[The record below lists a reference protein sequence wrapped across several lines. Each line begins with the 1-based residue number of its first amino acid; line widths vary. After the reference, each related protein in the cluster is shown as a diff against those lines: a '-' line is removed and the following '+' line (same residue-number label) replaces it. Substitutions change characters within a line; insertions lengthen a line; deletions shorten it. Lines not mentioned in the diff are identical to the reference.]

1 MNVSVA
7 VATGDAAL
15 AAGARSQIYACMA
28 WLSASPATRADDQL
42 LTSAA
47 LQNHLDRLS
56 IAADALPFVLDCDG
70 LIELADSQVNA
81 GGGDALCADFA
92 RVYGA
97 AFEVGDRGPPLPIRE
112 ELVPGISA
120 GNKEEVARFYE
131 HFGYQ
136 LGEAYAWQ
144 PDHVS
149 VMFEFMHLLSYTE
162 CAAETADAQRDLRA
176 AQRDFLGRHIL
187 NWLPATAAALAEK
200 NASPVTGLQLAGDFL
215 PMVFAVATSFAHR
228 DHDYLTLQLSRD
240 E

>member
-1 MNVSVA
+1 MSVSVA
-7 VATGDAAL
+7 IETGDAAL
-15 AAGARSQIYACMA
+15 AAGARSQIYACLA
-28 WLSASPATRADDQL
+28 WLSASPATRADDQPL
-42 LTSAA
+42 ISAA
-47 LQNHLDRLS
+47 LQNHLDRLG
-56 IAADALPFVLDCDG
+56 IAADALPFALECDG
-70 LIELADSQVNA
+70 LIELADSHFSA

-92 RVYGA
+92 RAYGA
-97 AFEVGDRGPPLPIRE
+97 AFEVGDRGPPLAIRE

-131 HFGYQ
+131 HFGYE
-136 LGEAYAWQ
+136 LADGYAWQ
-144 PDHVS
+144 PDHLTVL
-149 VMFEFMHLLSYTE
+149 FEFMHFLSYSE

-200 NASPVTGLQLAGDFL
+200 NASAATGSQLADDFL

-228 DHDYLTLQLSRD
+228 DHDYLTLQRSRD

>member
-1 MNVSVA
+1 MTVNVA

-15 AAGARSQIYACMA
+15 AAGARSQIYACLA
-28 WLSASPATRADDQL
+28 WLTASPATRTVDQQ
-42 LTSAA
+42 LTTAV
-47 LQNHLDRLS
+47 LQNSIDRIG
-56 IAADALPFVLDCDG
+56 IAADALPFTLDSDS
-70 LIELADSQVNA
+70 LIGLADAHINA
-81 GGGDALCADFA
+81 GGGEALCADFSRA
-92 RVYGA
+92 YGA
-97 AFEVGDRGPPLPIRE
+97 AFEVGDRGPPLAIRE

-131 HFGYQ
+131 HFGYE
-136 LGEAYAWQ
+136 LGDGYAWQ
-144 PDHVS
+144 PDHLTVL
-149 VMFEFMHLLSYTE
+149 FEFMHFLSYSE
-162 CAAETADAQRDLRA
+162 CAAATADAQRDLRA

-200 NASPVTGLQLAGDFL
+200 NASAATGSQLAGDFL